1 MDWSEEDQKVAVS
14 AAGAMSLKRSFSSL
28 DLAADARA
36 ARARRSA
43 LRRRAQP
50 SNKEGLEDPTLETPL
65 KDTGLPPS
73 PPAPPIDGR
82 TLSDLEVLR
91 TIETIKYDLGMDSLG
106 MDTLAQ
112 LLADKTTTDKTTTD
126 KGFNDLGPVA
136 LPRIGKEERKEAL
149 EEFRKGKGKSGGARG
164 EGASDKRAV
173 ALEARERL
181 GLPPAEGSE
190 NYDTA
195 YWKQKGCNLHLDLN
209 DEDALAAK
217 GLPNDG
223 SNRSESFLY
232 ARSEAYWYGKF
243 SASEDPGSM
252 LARGGQTKGVASASS
267 DVAGA
272 SNARAENS
280 DDAREPPA
288 AARGFSDQALLLD
301 GCCHRIRPYPW
312 NPSYDPPPP
321 SEALQ
326 AVESSDRRPSSRRS
340 RSPRARRS
348 RPSEM

>member
-1 MDWSEEDQKVAVS
+1 MAVS
-14 AAGAMSLKRSFSSL
+14 AASAMSLKRSISSL

-82 TLSDLEVLR
+82 TLSDLEVLL
-91 TIETIKYDLGMDSLG
+91 TIATIKCKAEEYGRS
-106 MDTLAQ
+106 MDTSAQ
-112 LLADKTTTDKTTTD
+112 LLADKTTTD

-181 GLPPAEGSE
+181 GEEDTTYWEQEGCRLAHRLASRLAMPCPRHRQAGRRAGPHQ
-190 NYDTA
+190 YLS
-195 YWKQKGCNLHLDLN
+195 KPFHCGCCVGTCELCDPTLDPRSQLSQSFSPTT
-209 DEDALAAK
+209 DSDLAFGADPF
-217 GLPNDG
+217 GDG
-223 SNRSESFLY
+223 
-232 ARSEAYWYGKF
+232 A
-243 SASEDPGSM
+243 ASEDLPQPESQPDSEGDAGWVAM
-252 LARGGQTKGVASASS
+252 L
-267 DVAGA
+267 
-272 SNARAENS
+272 E
-280 DDAREPPA
+280 
-288 AARGFSDQALLLD
+288 
-301 GCCHRIRPYPW
+301 
-312 NPSYDPPPP
+312 
-321 SEALQ
+321 
-326 AVESSDRRPSSRRS
+326 
-340 RSPRARRS
+340 
-348 RPSEM
+348 